1 MLHLNPFCPWFFTL
15 LMQSCL
21 NECFY
26 WVVRIS
32 ETINSL
38 VLNSWWQARADG
50 VENYLVGCIAFN

>member
-1 MLHLNPFCPWFFTL
+1 MSAFIG
-15 LMQSCL
+15 S
-21 NECFY
+21 
-26 WVVRIS
+26 VRIS